1 LAIGI
6 AAFAT
11 SVHAATVTSI
21 YVNNTA
27 APGGDGSTRL
37 PFNNLTDALSTA
49 KVIVGSVVIAIA
61 PGVYTIDHSL
71 VIDRPL
77 ELRGS
82 SVLVQGADRRPTGE
96 VVQGTETR
104 IVGTSTLGT
113 TPLVAVGRTDGVVIS
128 GVTISGLV
136 FDAIP
141 TSVEV
146 FLTRVQNYSI
156 LNNVFLAPAQFGMH
170 SVASSGAVTG
180 NYFSGVGTGAIF
192 SGGYQASP
200 SSVVFQQ
207 NRAVRNALG
216 GVLLN
221 GASIGIPELG
231 DQVRAIIQDNDLSS
245 NNQIAGFSFGI
256 RVFILRRDLGLPGDS
271 QSEGNVHASI
281 VNNRIVDNEMGFS
294 IDAGFPYR
302 KVDTTSGPTCDTRV
316 YSGSIDLTLS
326 GNTVAASRLTPALVT
341 FTRNTAALN
350 PSTLPQWQYLHGAT
364 FTITDPE
371 NVFAGARI
379 DHPETDPF
387 LGPCPGDAIHEQLGN
402 VLRYNGSVLPFG
414 RNF

>member
-1 LAIGI
+1 MISGIRIRAVALAIVL
-6 AAFAT
+6 AAVAT
-11 SVHAATVTSI
+11 SVRAATVTTI

-27 APGGDGSTRL
+27 ALGGDGSTRF
-37 PFNNLTDALSTA
+37 PFSDLTDAVSAA
-49 KVIVGSVVIAIA
+49 KVIAGSVVIAIA

-77 ELRGS
+77 ELRGA

-96 VVQGTETR
+96 VVQGTDTR

-113 TPLVAVGRTDGVVIS
+113 TPLVAVGRTDGIVIS
-128 GVTISGLV
+128 GVTISGLI

-156 LNNVFLAPAQFGMH
+156 LNNVFLPPAQFGMH
-170 SVASSGAVTG
+170 SVASSGVVTG

-192 SGGYQASP
+192 SGGYAASP

-207 NRAVRNALG
+207 NRAVKNALG

-256 RVFILRRDLGLPGDS
+256 RVFILRRDLVRVRRVTDRHLFRAP
-271 QSEGNVHASI
+271 
-281 VNNRIVDNEMGFS
+281 
-294 IDAGFPYR
+294 FPR
-302 KVDTTSGPTCDTRV
+302 AVGGQQRPT
-316 YSGSIDLTLS
+316 
-326 GNTVAASRLTPALVT
+326 P
-341 FTRNTAALN
+341 
-350 PSTLPQWQYLHGAT
+350 
-364 FTITDPE
+364 
-371 NVFAGARI
+371 
-379 DHPETDPF
+379 
-387 LGPCPGDAIHEQLGN
+387 
-402 VLRYNGSVLPFG
+402 
-414 RNF
+414 